1 MTNRPVLWLVFLTIV
16 LDMLGVGLLIP
27 VFPQLIAPSSPT
39 RIVPAD
45 WSVSDAYI
53 LGGWLL
59 ATFPLFQFLSTPV
72 LGQLSDRHGRKRI
85 LALSIAGSA
94 FSMLLFAFAIHR
106 HDLPLMFL
114 ARALD
119 GATGGNISVAQAVI
133 GDISAPKDRARNFGL
148 VGVAIG
154 LGFIM
159 GPFLGGILCDPSFA
173 SWTGTT
179 TPFLVVAALAAVN
192 ALLVLRFLPETRPQG
207 DGAPRL
213 RMQWTRSLSNI
224 GKVFAVPELRMTLP
238 ALFFFNAGFTYFS
251 TFWGVVLAEDFGFD
265 GAAIGGFFGYMGVMI
280 VLAQGTVVRRM
291 PDRIRDASILPYSML
306 LVAASLVPYVFIPRE
321 HVALI
326 WWIPPFM
333 AVGMALT
340 RSNGTA
346 LLVRITPES
355 VRGEVMGI
363 HSSAYALA
371 QLVPSALSGYVAAQH
386 ARMPVLAGAAS
397 AFVGWLLFVWF
408 YKEPGTSRADKA

>member
-1 MTNRPVLWLVFLTIV
+1 MTRRPVLGLVFLTIV

-27 VFPQLIAPSSPT
+27 VFPQLIAPSSPF
-39 RIVPAD
+39 RVVPAD
-45 WSVSDAYI
+45 WSVPDAYI

-72 LGQLSDRHGRKRI
+72 LGQLSDRYGRKRI
-85 LALSIAGSA
+85 LALSIFGSA
-94 FSMLLFAFAIHR
+94 FSMLLFAWAIYR
-106 HDLPLMFL
+106 RDLPLMFL

-159 GPFLGGILCDPSFA
+159 GPFLGGILSDPSFA
-173 SWTGTT
+173 SWTGAT
-179 TPFLVVAALAAVN
+179 TPFLATAALATVN
-192 ALLVLRFLPETRPQG
+192 ALLVLRLLPETLPPRE
-207 DGAPRL
+207 GAPPPMR
-213 RMQWTRSLSNI
+213 WARSLSNI
-224 GKVFAVPELRMTLP
+224 GKVFAVPELRMTIP

-251 TFWGVVLAEDFGFD
+251 TFWGIVLTEEFGFD
-265 GAAIGGFFGYMGVMI
+265 AVGIGGFFGYMGVMI

-291 PDRIRDASILPYSML
+291 PDRIRDASILPWSML
-306 LVAASLVPYVFIPRE
+306 LVAASLVPYVFIPRA
-321 HVALI
+321 HVSLI
-326 WWIPPFM
+326 WLIPPFM

-386 ARMPVLAGAAS
+386 ARMPVLAGAVS
-397 AFVGWLLFVWF
+397 AFVGWLLFVWL
-408 YKEPGTSRADKA
+408 YKEPAKPG